1 MILTNYAE
9 CSIIETLDTNQ
20 TLGNESLLDGW
31 HTCFIYFTIC
41 SIPTTLG
48 TNETLGRKEKVQS
61 VFIPTLGSDIRLG
74 TYSSL
79 PECYF
84 LDTRT
89 EGALGTNFSVPNVL
103 FPRYNG
109 TLGTNGLDS
118 FGQVL
123 PNFFVMHGSKSIQ
136 VGPSFV
142 NFKLIW

>member
-31 HTCFIYFTIC
+31 HKCFIYFTIC

-103 FPRYNG
+103 FPTYSVQWDTRYKWIG
-109 TLGTNGLDS
+109 FLWAS
-118 FGQVL
+118 ASK
-123 PNFFVMHGSKSIQ
+123 FFCDAWFQEYTSGSK
-136 VGPSFV
+136 FCK
-142 NFKLIW
+142 F